1 MFMNI
6 LIVSVCIFVLL
17 VLAIV
22 FYVFFMNLKKNVNK
36 NWLILYFLL
45 RRRQDMV
52 PALIEIFKKYFP
64 ANKKIFTESVK
75 ARQKAYFEI
84 TDESVA
90 EMNFMIKRIISHGKK
105 SQKMMHDLNFLE
117 IKNIFSENNE
127 AVQIAAVEYNIA
139 VNKYNFWGKVL
150 FQKRV
155 ELFDF

>member
-6 LIVSVCIFVLL
+6 LVISIGVFILL
-17 VLAIV
+17 VFLTI
-22 FYVFFMNLKKNVNK
+22 FYVFFMNLKRNVNK
-36 NWLILYFLL
+36 NWLKLYFPL
-45 RRRQDMV
+45 RRRQDMT
-52 PALIEIFKKYFP
+52 PALIEIFKKHFP
-64 ANKKIFTESVK
+64 ANKKIFIETIK

-84 TDESVA
+84 TDENVA

-105 SQKMMHDLNFLE
+105 SQKMMYDLNFLE
-117 IKNIFSENNE
+117 MKNTFSENNE

-150 FQKRV
+150 LQKKV